1 MSGQYYCGG
10 CSGYVE
16 YSLSLIMAGGVCKS
30 VPRPV
35 LLRECCVS
43 VGLGLS
49 KASGG
54 VSMVATAYDLYQR
67 TSEVG
72 ECSLFSYVCL
82 IIPVVMFQDKHGIE

>member
-10 CSGYVE
+10 CTGYVE
-16 YSLSLIMAGGVCKS
+16 YLLSLIMAGGVCKS

-35 LLRECCVS
+35 LLRECGFRPLVR
-43 VGLGLS
+43 
-49 KASGG
+49 

-72 ECSLFSYVCL
+72 ECRLFSYVCL
-82 IIPVVMFQDKHGIE
+82 ILPVVMFQDKHGIE